1 MVLTGRVVGVT
12 DGDTITVLAA
22 GNVQHRIRL
31 HGIDCPEKPQPFGT
45 KAKQFTSEAC
55 FGKTVRV
62 ELVDTD
68 RYGRTVG
75 DVILPDGRNLNHEI
89 VRAGLAWH
97 YVKYA
102 PGDRKLAQAESE
114 AREARRGL
122 WAEAEPVPPWQWRRG
137 ARTGDAGGGKASG
150 DADAEDG
157 GYWLN
162 TRSNVRH
169 SGGCKWYRN
178 TSRGRPCGRDEGKAC
193 GICGG

>member
-1 MVLTGRVVGVT
+1 MGVT
-12 DGDTITVLAA
+12 DGDTIKILTA

-31 HGIDCPEKPQPFGT
+31 HGIDCPEKRQPFGA

-62 ELVDTD
+62 EVRDTD

-75 DVILPDGRNLNHEI
+75 EVILPDGRNLNHEI
-89 VRAGLAWH
+89 VRAGLAWW
-97 YVKYA
+97 YRKYA
-102 PGDRKLAQAESE
+102 RGDHQLAEAEAE

-122 WAEAEPVPPWQWRRG
+122 WADAEPVQPWKWRRG
-137 ARTGDAGGGKASG
+137 ARTGDAGGVKANG
-150 DADAEDG
+150 DANAGDG

-162 TRSNVRH
+162 TRSNARH
-169 SGGCKWYRN
+169 NAKCKWYRN
-178 TSRGRPCGRDEGKAC
+178 TARGRPCGWDEGKAC